1 MFTSHNEGR
10 FFIAQSHV
18 SYMVVM
24 AWVSNSIPGSS
35 SKRAVALALVT
46 MFATLGY
53 EFSEASMI
61 PLMDLHAIA
70 ATCGPQ
76 NGARHTP
83 SHSSAAS
90 WHFRYPLSC
99 YLCIDGTSSG
109 STRKQK

>member
-53 EFSEASMI
+53 
-61 PLMDLHAIA
+61 
-70 ATCGPQ
+70 TG
-76 NGARHTP
+76 
-83 SHSSAAS
+83 
-90 WHFRYPLSC
+90 
-99 YLCIDGTSSG
+99 G
-109 STRKQK
+109 S